1 MRTALLASV
10 TILGVLVG
18 AVAIAGFIRF
28 NFTSG
33 GDVVSDRKSSP
44 EISDLTITID
54 TQEFAMSD
62 GVAVIPPSQGS
73 ATANTLRLIG
83 APVMGDSDVGDSD
96 VGDSDVGDSD
106 GDGNP
111 DAALLVQ
118 HDPGGSGTFYYAVV
132 AINDGGS
139 YRASNALLLGDRI
152 EPRAVEFAD
161 GRFVYTYA
169 ERKPGDSMSERGTV
183 EKSVTVTV
191 DNSAGAISSS

>member
-73 ATANTLRLIG
+73 ETANTLRLIG

-96 VGDSDVGDSD
+96 S
-106 GDGNP
+106 DGNP

>member
-1 MRTALLASV
+1 MRKALLVSV
-10 TILGVLVG
+10 AVLGVIVG
-18 AVAIAGFIRF
+18 AVAVAGFIRF
-28 NFTSG
+28 NFTNG

-44 EISDLTITID
+44 EISDLTIAID
-54 TQEFAMSD
+54 TQEFDMSD

-83 APVMGDSDVGDSD
+83 VPVLGDSDD
-96 VGDSDVGDSD
+96 
-106 GDGNP
+106 DGNP

-169 ERKPGDSMSERGTV
+169 ERRPGDAMSERGTV

-191 DNSAGAISSS
+191 DDSTGAISSS

>member
-1 MRTALLASV
+1 MRTALLTSV

-44 EISDLTITID
+44 EISDLTITIG

-73 ATANTLRLIG
+73 ETANTLRLIG
-83 APVMGDSDVGDSD
+83 APVMGDSDG
-96 VGDSDVGDSD
+96 D

>member
-44 EISDLTITID
+44 EISDLTITIG

-73 ATANTLRLIG
+73 ETANTLRLIG
-83 APVMGDSDVGDSD
+83 APVMGDSD

>member
-1 MRTALLASV
+1 MRKALLVSV
-10 TILGVLVG
+10 AVIGVLVG

-44 EISDLTITID
+44 EISDLTITIG

-73 ATANTLRLIG
+73 ETANTLRLIG
-83 APVMGDSDVGDSD
+83 APVM
-96 VGDSDVGDSD
+96 GDSD

-169 ERKPGDSMSERGTV
+169 ERKPGDSMSERGTI

>member
-28 NFTSG
+28 DFTSG

-73 ATANTLRLIG
+73 ATANTLRLI
-83 APVMGDSDVGDSD
+83 DVGDSD

-191 DNSAGAISSS
+191 DNSASAISSS

>member
-44 EISDLTITID
+44 EISDLTITIG

-73 ATANTLRLIG
+73 ETANTLRLIG
-83 APVMGDSDVGDSD
+83 APVMGDSD

-169 ERKPGDSMSERGTV
+169 ERKPGDSISERGTV

>member
-1 MRTALLASV
+1 MRTALLVSV
-10 TILGVLVG
+10 AVLGVIVG

-54 TQEFAMSD
+54 TQEFGMSD
-62 GVAVIPPSQGS
+62 GVAVIPPSRGS
-73 ATANTLRLIG
+73 ETANTLRLIG
-83 APVMGDSDVGDSD
+83 APVMGDSD
-96 VGDSDVGDSD
+96 
-106 GDGNP
+106 
-111 DAALLVQ
+111 
-118 HDPGGSGTFYYAVV
+118 
-132 AINDGGS
+132 
-139 YRASNALLLGDRI
+139 ASNALLLGDRI

-183 EKSVTVTV
+183 EESVTVTV

>member
-1 MRTALLASV
+1 MRKALLVSAAV
-10 TILGVLVG
+10 LGVLVG
-18 AVAIAGFIRF
+18 AVAIAGFLRF
-28 NFTSG
+28 NFTNG

-44 EISDLTITID
+44 EISDLTIAID
-54 TQEFAMSD
+54 TQEFDMSD

-83 APVMGDSDVGDSD
+83 VPVM
-96 VGDSDVGDSD
+96 GDSD

-139 YRASNALLLGDRI
+139 YRASNAVLLGDRI
-152 EPRAVEFAD
+152 EPRAVEFTD

-183 EKSVTVTV
+183 EKSVTVTI
-191 DNSAGAISSS
+191 DHSTGAISAS

>member
-28 NFTSG
+28 NFTNG
-33 GDVVSDRKSSP
+33 GDVISDRKSSP

-54 TQEFAMSD
+54 TQEFGMSD
-62 GVAVIPPSQGS
+62 GVAVLAPSQGS
-73 ATANTLRLIG
+73 GTSNTLRLIG
-83 APVMGDSDVGDSD
+83 VPVMGDVG
-96 VGDSDVGDSD
+96 

-152 EPRAVEFAD
+152 EPRAVEFTD

-183 EKSVTVTV
+183 EKSVTVTI
-191 DNSAGAISSS
+191 DHSTGAISAS

>member
-1 MRTALLASV
+1 MRKALLVSV
-10 TILGVLVG
+10 AVIGVIVG

-44 EISDLTITID
+44 EISDLTITIG

-73 ATANTLRLIG
+73 ETANTLRLIG
-83 APVMGDSDVGDSD
+83 APVM
-96 VGDSDVGDSD
+96 GDSD

>member
-44 EISDLTITID
+44 KISDLTITID

-73 ATANTLRLIG
+73 ETANTLRLIG
-83 APVMGDSDVGDSD
+83 APVMGDSD
-96 VGDSDVGDSD
+96 

-111 DAALLVQ
+111 DAARLVQ

>member
-1 MRTALLASV
+1 MRKALLVSV
-10 TILGVLVG
+10 AVIGVIVG

-44 EISDLTITID
+44 EISDLTITIG

-73 ATANTLRLIG
+73 ETANTLRLIG
-83 APVMGDSDVGDSD
+83 APVM
-96 VGDSDVGDSD
+96 GDSD

-118 HDPGGSGTFYYAVV
+118 HDPGGSGTFYSAVV

>member
-1 MRTALLASV
+1 MRKALLVSV
-10 TILGVLVG
+10 AVIGVLVG

-33 GDVVSDRKSSP
+33 GAVVSDRKSSP
-44 EISDLTITID
+44 EISDLTITIG

-73 ATANTLRLIG
+73 ETANTLRLIG
-83 APVMGDSDVGDSD
+83 APVM
-96 VGDSDVGDSD
+96 GDSD

>member
-44 EISDLTITID
+44 KISDLTITID

-73 ATANTLRLIG
+73 ETANTLRLIG
-83 APVMGDSDVGDSD
+83 APVMGDSD

>member
-54 TQEFAMSD
+54 TQEFDMSD
-62 GVAVIPPSQGS
+62 GVAEIAPSQGS
-73 ATANTLRLIG
+73 GTANTLRLIG
-83 APVMGDSDVGDSD
+83 VPVL
-96 VGDSDVGDSD
+96 GDSD
-106 GDGNP
+106 GDGTP

-152 EPRAVEFAD
+152 EPRAVEFTD

-169 ERKPGDSMSERGTV
+169 ERKPGDAMSERGSV

-191 DNSAGAISSS
+191 DNSTGAISSS

>member
-1 MRTALLASV
+1 
-10 TILGVLVG
+10 
-18 AVAIAGFIRF
+18 
-28 NFTSG
+28 
-33 GDVVSDRKSSP
+33 
-44 EISDLTITID
+44 
-54 TQEFAMSD
+54 MSD

-73 ATANTLRLIG
+73 ETANTLRLIG
-83 APVMGDSDVGDSD
+83 APVMGDSDVGDR
-96 VGDSDVGDSD
+96 DS
-106 GDGNP
+106 DGNP

>member
-1 MRTALLASV
+1 MRKALLVSV
-10 TILGVLVG
+10 AVLGVIVG

-28 NFTSG
+28 NFTNG

-54 TQEFAMSD
+54 TQEFDMSD

-83 APVMGDSDVGDSD
+83 VPVLGDSDD
-96 VGDSDVGDSD
+96 
-106 GDGNP
+106 DGNP

-152 EPRAVEFAD
+152 EPRAVEFTD

-169 ERKPGDSMSERGTV
+169 ERKPGDAMSERGTV

-191 DNSAGAISSS
+191 DDSTGAISSS

>member
-1 MRTALLASV
+1 MRKALLVSV
-10 TILGVLVG
+10 AVLGVIVG
-18 AVAIAGFIRF
+18 AVAVAGFIRF
-28 NFTSG
+28 NFTNG

-54 TQEFAMSD
+54 TQEFDMSD

-83 APVMGDSDVGDSD
+83 VPVL
-96 VGDSDVGDSD
+96 GDSD

-169 ERKPGDSMSERGTV
+169 ERRPGDAMSERGTV

-191 DNSAGAISSS
+191 DDSTGAISSS

>member
-1 MRTALLASV
+1 MRKALLVSV
-10 TILGVLVG
+10 AVLGVIVG

-28 NFTSG
+28 NFTNG

-54 TQEFAMSD
+54 TQEFDMSD

-83 APVMGDSDVGDSD
+83 VPVLGDSDD
-96 VGDSDVGDSD
+96 
-106 GDGNP
+106 DGNP

-169 ERKPGDSMSERGTV
+169 ERRPGDAMSERGTV

-191 DNSAGAISSS
+191 DDSTGAISSS

>member
-1 MRTALLASV
+1 MRKVLLVSV
-10 TILGVLVG
+10 TVLGVIVG

-54 TQEFAMSD
+54 TQEFDMSD
-62 GVAVIPPSQGS
+62 GVAEIAPSQGS
-73 ATANTLRLIG
+73 GTANTLRLIG
-83 APVMGDSDVGDSD
+83 VPVL
-96 VGDSDVGDSD
+96 GDSD
-106 GDGNP
+106 GDGTP

-139 YRASNALLLGDRI
+139 YRASRAVLLGDRI
-152 EPRAVEFAD
+152 EPRAVEFTD

-169 ERKPGDSMSERGTV
+169 ERKPGDAMSERGSV

-191 DNSAGAISSS
+191 DNSTGAISSS

>member
-44 EISDLTITID
+44 EISDLTITIG

-73 ATANTLRLIG
+73 ETANTLRLIG
-83 APVMGDSDVGDSD
+83 APVM
-96 VGDSDVGDSD
+96 GDSD

>member
-1 MRTALLASV
+1 MRKALLVSV
-10 TILGVLVG
+10 TVLGVIVG

-54 TQEFAMSD
+54 TQEFDMSD
-62 GVAVIPPSQGS
+62 GVAEIAPSQGS
-73 ATANTLRLIG
+73 GTANTLRLIG
-83 APVMGDSDVGDSD
+83 VPVL
-96 VGDSDVGDSD
+96 GDSD
-106 GDGNP
+106 GDGTP

-139 YRASNALLLGDRI
+139 YRASNAVLLGDRI
-152 EPRAVEFAD
+152 EPRAVEFTD

-169 ERKPGDSMSERGTV
+169 ERKPGDAMSERGSV

-191 DNSAGAISSS
+191 DNSTGAISSS

>member
-1 MRTALLASV
+1 MRKALLVSAAV
-10 TILGVLVG
+10 LGVLVG
-18 AVAIAGFIRF
+18 AVAIAGFLRF

-33 GDVVSDRKSSP
+33 GDVISDRKSSS

-54 TQEFAMSD
+54 TQEFDMSD

-83 APVMGDSDVGDSD
+83 VPVM
-96 VGDSDVGDSD
+96 GDSD

-132 AINDGGS
+132 AVNDGGS

-169 ERKPGDSMSERGTV
+169 ERKPGDPMSARGTV
-183 EKSVTVTV
+183 EESVTVTV

>member
-1 MRTALLASV
+1 MRKALLVSV
-10 TILGVLVG
+10 TVLGVIVG

-54 TQEFAMSD
+54 TQEFDMSD
-62 GVAVIPPSQGS
+62 GVAEIAPSQGS
-73 ATANTLRLIG
+73 GTANTLRLIG
-83 APVMGDSDVGDSD
+83 VPVL
-96 VGDSDVGDSD
+96 GDSD
-106 GDGNP
+106 GDGTP

-139 YRASNALLLGDRI
+139 YRASRAVLLGDRI
-152 EPRAVEFAD
+152 EPRAVEFTD

-169 ERKPGDSMSERGTV
+169 ERKPGDAMSERGSV

-191 DNSAGAISSS
+191 DNSTGAISSS

>member
-1 MRTALLASV
+1 MRKALLVSV
-10 TILGVLVG
+10 AVIGVLVG

-44 EISDLTITID
+44 EISDLTITIG

-73 ATANTLRLIG
+73 ETANTLRLIG
-83 APVMGDSDVGDSD
+83 APVM
-96 VGDSDVGDSD
+96 GDSD

-169 ERKPGDSMSERGTV
+169 ERKPGDAMSERGTV

-191 DNSAGAISSS
+191 DNSTGAISSS

>member
-44 EISDLTITID
+44 EISDLTITIG

-73 ATANTLRLIG
+73 ETANTLRLIG
-83 APVMGDSDVGDSD
+83 APVMGDSD

-118 HDPGGSGTFYYAVV
+118 HDPGASGTFYYAVV

>member
-44 EISDLTITID
+44 EISDLTITIG

-73 ATANTLRLIG
+73 ETANTLRLIG
-83 APVMGDSDVGDSD
+83 APVM
-96 VGDSDVGDSD
+96 GDSD

-161 GRFVYTYA
+161 GRFVYTYV

>member
-1 MRTALLASV
+1 MRKALFVSLAV
-10 TILGVLVG
+10 IGVIVG

-54 TQEFAMSD
+54 TEEFNMSD
-62 GVAVIPPSQGS
+62 GVAVIAPSQGS
-73 ATANTLRLIG
+73 GTANTLRLIG
-83 APVMGDSDVGDSD
+83 VPVM
-96 VGDSDVGDSD
+96 GDSD

-132 AINDGGS
+132 ANNDGGS

-152 EPRAVEFAD
+152 EPRAVEFTD

-169 ERKPGDSMSERGTV
+169 ERKPGDAMSERGTV

-191 DNSAGAISSS
+191 DNSTGAISSS

>member
-1 MRTALLASV
+1 MRKALLVSV
-10 TILGVLVG
+10 AVIGVIVG

-44 EISDLTITID
+44 EISDLTITIG

-73 ATANTLRLIG
+73 ETANTLRLIG
-83 APVMGDSDVGDSD
+83 APVMGDSD

>member
-1 MRTALLASV
+1 MRKALLVSV
-10 TILGVLVG
+10 AVLGVIVG

-28 NFTSG
+28 NFTNG

-54 TQEFAMSD
+54 TQEFDMSD

-83 APVMGDSDVGDSD
+83 VPVM
-96 VGDSDVGDSD
+96 GDSD

-152 EPRAVEFAD
+152 EPRAVEFAG

-169 ERKPGDSMSERGTV
+169 ERKPGDAMSERGTV
-183 EKSVTVTV
+183 EKSVAVTV
-191 DNSAGAISSS
+191 DNSTGAISSS

>member
-1 MRTALLASV
+1 MRKALFVSLAV
-10 TILGVLVG
+10 IGVIVG

-54 TQEFAMSD
+54 TEEFNMSD
-62 GVAVIPPSQGS
+62 GVAEIAPSQGS
-73 ATANTLRLIG
+73 GTANTLRLIG
-83 APVMGDSDVGDSD
+83 VPVL
-96 VGDSDVGDSD
+96 GDSD
-106 GDGNP
+106 GDGTP

-152 EPRAVEFAD
+152 EPRAVEFTD

-169 ERKPGDSMSERGTV
+169 ERKPGDAMSERGSV

-191 DNSAGAISSS
+191 DNSTGAISSS

>member
-1 MRTALLASV
+1 MRKALLVSAAV
-10 TILGVLVG
+10 LGVLVG
-18 AVAIAGFIRF
+18 AVAIAGFLRF

-33 GDVVSDRKSSP
+33 GDVISDRKSSS

-54 TQEFAMSD
+54 TQEFDMSD

-83 APVMGDSDVGDSD
+83 VPVM
-96 VGDSDVGDSD
+96 GDSD

-132 AINDGGS
+132 AVNDGGS

-152 EPRAVEFAD
+152 EPRAVEFTD

-183 EKSVTVTV
+183 EKSVAVTI
-191 DNSAGAISSS
+191 DHSTGAISAS

>member
-1 MRTALLASV
+1 MRKALLVSV
-10 TILGVLVG
+10 AVIGVIVG

-44 EISDLTITID
+44 EISDLTITIG

-73 ATANTLRLIG
+73 ETANTLRLIG
-83 APVMGDSDVGDSD
+83 APVMGDSDGD
-96 VGDSDVGDSD
+96 GD

-191 DNSAGAISSS
+191 DNSTGAISSS

>member
-73 ATANTLRLIG
+73 ETANTLRLIG
-83 APVMGDSDVGDSD
+83 APVM
-96 VGDSDVGDSD
+96 GDSD

>member
-44 EISDLTITID
+44 KISDLTITIG

-73 ATANTLRLIG
+73 ETANTLRLIG
-83 APVMGDSDVGDSD
+83 APVMGDSD